1 MQMTK
6 WSTPFQSTFD
16 LTMHGDGC
24 NGCKLG
30 LDSFFMNT
38 TFPKIAY
45 GNVKMVIYNDIIS

>member
-24 NGCKLG
+24 KLG
-30 LDSFFMNT
+30 LGSFLMNT
-38 TFPKIAY
+38 TFLKTAY